1 MAGEHGVKETKEAL
15 LALVMLGKFVATR
28 MKDGVQLDDAMALGT
43 ALLADGEFKTKVM
56 AGISGIEMVP
66 AEIKDMQAADLI
78 EMCQVMPELIKI
90 LSAE

>member
-1 MAGEHGVKETKEAL
+1 
-15 LALVMLGKFVATR
+15 
-28 MKDGVQLDDAMALGT
+28 MALGT

-78 EMCQVMPELIKI
+78 EMCQVMPEMIKI